1 MISNPVTAELYQS
14 EPIAGETALQ
24 GKIYYE
30 TENFYFPCQS
40 VASLNCQLPIPNSQL
55 IMLLY
60 RLFAIALCVLLAS
73 CQKPEMPQG
82 TIAKVERI
90 LSGQTIEVISTAD
103 KIALLEQIRL
113 IGIDAPDFQ
122 QQPWGE
128 AAKQRLEQLIGG
140 KQVLLESDIEEK
152 DQFDRKLAY
161 LWQDGIL
168 LNEQLVKEGYVLASG
183 RSRNTK
189 YQQRLL
195 NAQEWARL
203 MGKGLW
209 NPERALRQ
217 TPAEFRQQN
226 QQK

>member
-1 MISNPVTAELYQS
+1 M
-14 EPIAGETALQ
+14 
-24 GKIYYE
+24 
-30 TENFYFPCQS
+30 
-40 VASLNCQLPIPNSQL
+40 
-55 IMLLY
+55 LY

-73 CQKPEMPQG
+73 CQ
-82 TIAKVERI
+82 
-90 LSGQTIEVISTAD
+90 
-103 KIALLEQIRL
+103 QIRL
-113 IGIDAPDFQ
+113 IGIDAPDLK

-140 KQVLLESDIEEK
+140 KEVLLESDIEPK

-161 LWQDGIL
+161 LWQDKIL
-168 LNEQLVKEGYVLASG
+168 LNELLVKEGYVLASV

-189 YQQRLL
+189 YRQRLA

-226 QQK
+226 QK

>member
-1 MISNPVTAELYQS
+1 MKNDLKSGNCGIIPERADRARDIT
-14 EPIAGETALQ
+14 TR
-24 GKIYYE
+24 
-30 TENFYFPCQS
+30 ENLLRNRKLLFSLPKCSFP
-40 VASLNCQLPIPNSQL
+40 QLPIANCQL

-140 KQVLLESDIEEK
+140 KQVLLESDIAEK
-152 DQFDRKLAY
+152 DQSDRKLAY

-226 QQK
+226 Q

>member
-1 MISNPVTAELYQS
+1 
-14 EPIAGETALQ
+14 
-24 GKIYYE
+24 
-30 TENFYFPCQS
+30 
-40 VASLNCQLPIPNSQL
+40 
-55 IMLLY
+55 MLLY

-73 CQKPEMPQG
+73 CEKPEMPQG
-82 TIAKVERI
+82 TIAKVERAI
-90 LSGQTIEVISTAD
+90 SGQTIEVISTAD

-113 IGIDAPDFQ
+113 IGIDAPDLK

-140 KQVLLESDIEEK
+140 KEVLLESDIEQK

-161 LWQDGIL
+161 LWQDKIL
-168 LNEQLVKEGYVLASG
+168 LNELLVKEGYVLASV

-189 YQQRLL
+189 YQQRLV
-195 NAQEWARL
+195 NAQEWARI

-226 QQK
+226 RK

>member
-1 MISNPVTAELYQS
+1 M
-14 EPIAGETALQ
+14 
-24 GKIYYE
+24 
-30 TENFYFPCQS
+30 
-40 VASLNCQLPIPNSQL
+40 
-55 IMLLY
+55 LY

-140 KQVLLESDIEEK
+140 KQVLLESDIAEK
-152 DQFDRKLAY
+152 DQSDRKLAY

-203 MGKGLW
+203 MNKGLW

>member
-1 MISNPVTAELYQS
+1 
-14 EPIAGETALQ
+14 
-24 GKIYYE
+24 
-30 TENFYFPCQS
+30 
-40 VASLNCQLPIPNSQL
+40 
-55 IMLLY
+55 
-60 RLFAIALCVLLAS
+60 
-73 CQKPEMPQG
+73 MPQG
-82 TIAKVERI
+82 TIAKVERAI
-90 LSGQTIEVISTAD
+90 SGQTIEVISTAD

-113 IGIDAPDFQ
+113 IGIDAPDLK

-161 LWQDGIL
+161 LWQDKIL
-168 LNEQLVKEGYVLASG
+168 LNEQLVKEGYALASV
-183 RSRNTK
+183 RSPNTK
-189 YQQRLL
+189 YQQRLV

-217 TPAEFRQQN
+217 TPTEFRQQN
-226 QQK
+226 RQ

>member
-1 MISNPVTAELYQS
+1 M
-14 EPIAGETALQ
+14 
-24 GKIYYE
+24 
-30 TENFYFPCQS
+30 
-40 VASLNCQLPIPNSQL
+40 
-55 IMLLY
+55 LY

-140 KQVLLESDIEEK
+140 KQVLLESDIAEK

-161 LWQDGIL
+161 LWQNGIL

>member
-1 MISNPVTAELYQS
+1 M
-14 EPIAGETALQ
+14 
-24 GKIYYE
+24 
-30 TENFYFPCQS
+30 
-40 VASLNCQLPIPNSQL
+40 
-55 IMLLY
+55 LY
-60 RLFAIALCVLLAS
+60 RLCAIALCLWLAS

-82 TIAKVERI
+82 TIAKVERAI
-90 LSGQTIEVISTAD
+90 SGQTIEVISTAD

-113 IGIDAPDFQ
+113 IGIDAPDLQ

-128 AAKQRLEQLIGG
+128 AAKQRLEQLTGG

-161 LWQDGIL
+161 LWQDKNL
-168 LNEQLVKEGYVLASG
+168 LNEQLVKEGYALASV
-183 RSRNTK
+183 RSPNTK
-189 YQQRLL
+189 YQQRLI

-217 TPAEFRQQN
+217 TPTEFRQQN
-226 QQK
+226 RK

>member
-1 MISNPVTAELYQS
+1 M
-14 EPIAGETALQ
+14 
-24 GKIYYE
+24 
-30 TENFYFPCQS
+30 
-40 VASLNCQLPIPNSQL
+40 
-55 IMLLY
+55 LY

-128 AAKQRLEQLIGG
+128 AAKQRLEQLIGE
-140 KQVLLESDIEEK
+140 KQVLLESDIAEK
-152 DQFDRKLAY
+152 DQYDRKLAY

>member
-1 MISNPVTAELYQS
+1 M
-14 EPIAGETALQ
+14 
-24 GKIYYE
+24 
-30 TENFYFPCQS
+30 
-40 VASLNCQLPIPNSQL
+40 
-55 IMLLY
+55 LY

-73 CQKPEMPQG
+73 CQKPEIPQG
-82 TIAKVERI
+82 TIAKVERAI
-90 LSGQTIEVISTAD
+90 SGQTIEVISTAD

-113 IGIDAPDFQ
+113 IGIDAPDLK

-128 AAKQRLEQLIGG
+128 AAKQRLEQLTGG
-140 KQVLLESDIEEK
+140 KQVLLESDIEVK

-161 LWQDGIL
+161 LWQDQIL
-168 LNEQLVKEGYVLASG
+168 LNEQLVKEGYVLASSM
-183 RSRNTK
+183 RSSPNTK

-195 NAQEWARL
+195 NAQEWARI

-226 QQK
+226 RK